1 MVERAVAFHLKRVR
15 DLLQVLA
22 SPAARLD
29 HPRVAARTRAQLE
42 RERAAGSALVDQA
55 VRHGLDLAGAL
66 VDELVDLLLQTV
78 TGLVGCAES
87 EAYEQAPFSRT
98 VRLLVDLRAR
108 QGTKDANRSADSG
121 EIAGC
126 FPPTWPSGTACAL
139 RW

>member
-1 MVERAVAFHLKRVR
+1 MALAEDRQAVVERAVAFHLKRVR

-29 HPRVAARTRAQLE
+29 HPRAARTRAQLE

-78 TGLVGCAES
+78 TGLVDALNRK
-87 EAYEQAPFSRT
+87 RT
-98 VRLLVDLRAR
+98 SKRFL
-108 QGTKDANRSADSG
+108 
-121 EIAGC
+121 
-126 FPPTWPSGTACAL
+126 
-139 RW
+139 